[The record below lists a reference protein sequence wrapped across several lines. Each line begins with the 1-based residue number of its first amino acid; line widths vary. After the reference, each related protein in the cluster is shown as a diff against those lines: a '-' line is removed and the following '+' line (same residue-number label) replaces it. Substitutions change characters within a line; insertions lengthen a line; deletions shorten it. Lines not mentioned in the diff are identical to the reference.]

1 MAAELPAY
9 RIERRTWASRL
20 GAVGLAVAVTALLAY
35 PLWGDGAGLRL
46 VVEIAYYVALA
57 EVWNLLAG
65 YAGLVSVGQQAYVGL
80 GGYGFF
86 ALTLLLG
93 VPPLWALPLAGVLCA
108 AVALPTSLLLFR
120 LRGAYFAIGTWV
132 VAEVFRLLLAL
143 VTPLGGGTGKSLP
156 VAVVLAVAESRSTR
170 GVIVYYIGL
179 ALGLG
184 TVAVVFKLLRSRL
197 GLALIAIRDSE
208 AAAAAASVGVD
219 NQRVKRLVYLLA
231 AGVTGTVG
239 ALAFLEKLRISPDA
253 AFNVGDWTVDVIF
266 IVVIGGIGSI
276 EGPILGTLVFFA
288 LRAVLV
294 DYGAWYLIVL
304 GGIAVAVMLFAPR
317 GLWGPLAGRADL
329 HLFPVQRRVRLQQS
343 PQNRS
348 MTTGQSG

>member
-1 MAAELPAY
+1 
-9 RIERRTWASRL
+9 
-20 GAVGLAVAVTALLAY
+20 
-35 PLWGDGAGLRL
+35 
-46 VVEIAYYVALA
+46 
-57 EVWNLLAG
+57 VWNLLAG

-93 VPPLWALPLAGVLCA
+93 VPPLWALPLAGVLA
-108 AVALPTSLLLFR
+108 AMIALPTSFLVFR

-156 VAVVLAVAESRSTR
+156 VAVVRAVAEARATR
-170 GVIVYYIGL
+170 EVIVYYLGL

-184 TVAVVFKLLRSRL
+184 AVALVFALLRSRL
-197 GLALIAIRDSE
+197 GLALTAIRDSE
-208 AAAAAASVGVD
+208 TAAASVGVD
-219 NQRVKRLVYLLA
+219 NRRAKRLVYLLA
-231 AGVTGTVG
+231 AGVTGAVG

-253 AFNVGDWTVDVIF
+253 AFSVGDWTVDVIF

-288 LRAVLV
+288 LRALLV
-294 DYGAWYLIVL
+294 DYGAWYLITL

-317 GLWGPLAGRADL
+317 GLWGLLAGRFDL
-329 HLFPVQRRVRLQQS
+329 HLFPVQRRVRLLEAPGS
-343 PQNRS
+343 DRRS
-348 MTTGQSG
+348 HVG